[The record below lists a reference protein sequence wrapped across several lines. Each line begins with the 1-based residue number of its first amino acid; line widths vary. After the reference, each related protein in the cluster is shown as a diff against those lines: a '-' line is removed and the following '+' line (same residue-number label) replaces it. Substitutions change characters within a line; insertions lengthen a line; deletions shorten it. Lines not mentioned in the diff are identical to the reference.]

1 METPFSLKPF
11 ASFDIKNSE
20 PTFHPYIPYKPAHP
34 YKKMSAFSQIIHKQ
48 NADSTDLY
56 QFVLEN
62 DGSNLF
68 EFYRLVFNQEFTAQN
83 ITATAI
89 KQLLYTLATKNK
101 DSNPILNT
109 KYKFKWLNETLS
121 NMFLNDEARAVVL
134 NKFSMAQRTYNL
146 INRMVYRYKFRH
158 ASMKVQYDLCME
170 PISKSQRN
178 VITIIHEDQKY
189 LFTTSDLIKMVE
201 SSLAN
206 SPYFFSAPLI
216 IKNPYTNLPFQKSH
230 LYNIY
235 FFVRERVIHIPK
247 LFHAYFMSNFNLKH
261 FRDTNQTLIQREHTR
276 QYVKNGDED
285 CLHEDIMTMLSA
297 IKYRGHITIDP
308 SFPKG
313 KLVEVMRPYLE
324 LYYIYITS
332 FDFSARNKAKDE
344 LTLRLTA
351 FYKYNYL
358 FGRKLYKVKN
368 ENGKRTRSVV
378 FCDQHL
384 PYKKPATFA
393 NYETS
398 HLEIIE
404 SRPNYVTRSLEREPS
419 PDPNV
424 VQFQNLVFRF
434 RSHEHA
440 HQHEHVHHELTPSTE
455 DDHEDEDEDDEV
467 ENDENMN
474 VSLANIVNIPFNIGI
489 THTDDLEDDIEDEDS
504 DTDSFEDES
513 DEGNYDP

>member
-1 METPFSLKPF
+1 
-11 ASFDIKNSE
+11 
-20 PTFHPYIPYKPAHP
+20 
-34 YKKMSAFSQIIHKQ
+34 
-48 NADSTDLY
+48 
-56 QFVLEN
+56 
-62 DGSNLF
+62 
-68 EFYRLVFNQEFTAQN
+68 LVFNQEFTAQN

-109 KYKFKWLNETLS
+109 KYKFKWLKETLA
-121 NMFLNDEARAVVL
+121 NIFLNDEARAVVL

-158 ASMKVQYDLCME
+158 ASMKVQHDLCME

-285 CLHEDIMTMLSA
+285 CLHEDIITMLSA

-440 HQHEHVHHELTPSTE
+440 HQHQHVRHELTPSTE
-455 DDHEDEDEDDEV
+455 DDHEDDDEDEDDEV
-467 ENDENMN
+467 ENDENIN

>member
-20 PTFHPYIPYKPAHP
+20 PIFRPYIPYKPAHP

-48 NADSTDLY
+48 NSDSNDLY

-68 EFYRLVFNQEFTAQN
+68 EFYRLVFSQEFTAQN

-101 DSNPILNT
+101 SLNHILNA
-109 KYKFKWLNETLS
+109 KHKFKWLKETLS
-121 NMFLNDEARAVVL
+121 NIFLNDEARAIVL
-134 NKFSMAQRTYNL
+134 DKFSKAQRVYNL

-158 ASMKVQYDLCME
+158 ASMKVQHDLCME
-170 PISKSQRN
+170 PISESQRN
-178 VITIIHEDQKY
+178 VITILHEDQKY

-247 LFHAYFMSNFNLKH
+247 LFHAYFISNFHLKN
-261 FRDTNQTLIQREHTR
+261 FRDTNQTLIQCEHIR

-285 CLHEDIMTMLSA
+285 CLHEDIMTMLSS

-368 ENGKRTRSVV
+368 ENGKRIRSVV

-384 PYKKPATFA
+384 PYKKTATFA

-404 SRPNYVTRSLEREPS
+404 SSPNYGTRSLEREPS
-419 PDPNV
+419 AEPNV

-434 RSHEHA
+434 RSHQNAYEHA
-440 HQHEHVHHELTPSTE
+440 HVHHELTPSTE
-455 DDHEDEDEDDEV
+455 DDDEPGAVEP
-467 ENDENMN
+467 ENDENIN
-474 VSLANIVNIPFNIGI
+474 VSLANIVNIPFNMGI
-489 THTDDLEDDIEDEDS
+489 THPDDLEDDNEDDLES

-513 DEGNYDP
+513 DDGNYDP

>member
-1 METPFSLKPF
+1 
-11 ASFDIKNSE
+11 
-20 PTFHPYIPYKPAHP
+20 
-34 YKKMSAFSQIIHKQ
+34 MSAFSQIIHKQ

>member
-1 METPFSLKPF
+1 
-11 ASFDIKNSE
+11 
-20 PTFHPYIPYKPAHP
+20 
-34 YKKMSAFSQIIHKQ
+34 
-48 NADSTDLY
+48 
-56 QFVLEN
+56 
-62 DGSNLF
+62 
-68 EFYRLVFNQEFTAQN
+68 
-83 ITATAI
+83 
-89 KQLLYTLATKNK
+89 
-101 DSNPILNT
+101 
-109 KYKFKWLNETLS
+109 
-121 NMFLNDEARAVVL
+121 
-134 NKFSMAQRTYNL
+134 
-146 INRMVYRYKFRH
+146 
-158 ASMKVQYDLCME
+158 
-170 PISKSQRN
+170 
-178 VITIIHEDQKY
+178 
-189 LFTTSDLIKMVE
+189 
-201 SSLAN
+201 
-206 SPYFFSAPLI
+206 
-216 IKNPYTNLPFQKSH
+216 
-230 LYNIY
+230 
-235 FFVRERVIHIPK
+235 
-247 LFHAYFMSNFNLKH
+247 MSNFNLKH

-285 CLHEDIMTMLSA
+285 CLHEDIITMLSA

-308 SFPKG
+308 CFPKG

-440 HQHEHVHHELTPSTE
+440 HQHVHHELTPSTE
-455 DDHEDEDEDDEV
+455 DDHEDDDEDEDDEV
-467 ENDENMN
+467 ENDENIN

>member
-1 METPFSLKPF
+1 
-11 ASFDIKNSE
+11 
-20 PTFHPYIPYKPAHP
+20 
-34 YKKMSAFSQIIHKQ
+34 MSAFNQIIHKQ

-109 KYKFKWLNETLS
+109 KYKFKWLKETLA
-121 NMFLNDEARAVVL
+121 NIFLNDEARAVVL

-158 ASMKVQYDLCME
+158 ASMKVQHDLCME

-285 CLHEDIMTMLSA
+285 CLHEDIITMLSA

-440 HQHEHVHHELTPSTE
+440 HQHQHVRHELTPSTE
-455 DDHEDEDEDDEV
+455 DDHEDDDEDEDDEV
-467 ENDENMN
+467 ENDENIN